1 MRPLAVFLGIVM
13 GSSVSIALCLAMTL
27 IVFLAIPEFAER
39 IGDEFPPLVRTLVG
53 SSLLAVVAAA
63 SFYAELRSTRWRRG
77 LHLLLAIAL
86 GVVVLVAWPRG

>member
-13 GSSVSIALCLAMTL
+13 GSSVSIAL
-27 IVFLAIPEFAER
+27 PEFAGR

>member
-1 MRPLAVFLGIVM
+1 MTGWLLGRIGQAMLV
-13 GSSVSIALCLAMTL
+13 VVAMTL
-27 IVFLAIPEFAER
+27 IVFLAIPEFAGR
-39 IGDEFPPLVRTLVG
+39 IGDEFPPLVRTLIG

>member
-27 IVFLAIPEFAER
+27 VVFLAIPEFSGR
-39 IGDEFPPLVRTLVG
+39 IADEFPPLVRTLIG

-63 SFYAELRSTRWRRG
+63 SFHAELRSTRWRRA
-77 LHLLLAIAL
+77 LHLLLALVL
-86 GVVVLVAWPRG
+86 GTVVMVAWPRG